1 MAYLNDSFTGG
12 NTNFLD
18 ENVQTHPI
26 IYPLKPETGKTTQ
39 NEFSDNFNRF
49 VFLSGMILIFEH
61 EMFHEGEQIHQGLK
75 YIMRRLKLD
84 LNVFNFDKRTFSFSF
99 EVMWFIDVF
108 SLNRCLT

>member
-26 IYPLKPETGKTTQ
+26 IYPLKPETGKTNQ
-39 NEFSDNFNRF
+39 NECFADLNRL
-49 VFLSGMILIFEH
+49 VFSGMILIFEH

-75 YIMRRLKLD
+75 YIMRRFEFVT
-84 LNVFNFDKRTFSFSF
+84 NVLHF
-99 EVMWFIDVF
+99 
-108 SLNRCLT
+108 